1 MKHFYSFKKVLLV
14 FLLALVPLMFYGQE
28 SKNTFAPYWYLKGSI
43 GPTSNYTDLGSPNIN
58 IAGELGIGYQFT
70 PILGFST
77 KFNRTFLDGEGRG
90 MYFDADMFG
99 AHFQLD
105 VSLSNLIFGYKDRD
119 INFRTFVGYGQT
131 RHKSRSWTQS
141 KNAQLSHIGYGDRN
155 IAFTI
160 PFGIGIDYIINDR
173 WSATVDAS
181 LTYTDTDLLDTNYP
195 YRKPWNENNDMY
207 SYLGIGAAYKFG
219 QGSGFR
225 KMVKNFGMVSM
236 KATPEVLE
244 EKGNLVK
251 VKIYGTIPPKY
262 FVKNAGMILQPKL
275 VYAGD
280 ETKLK
285 PILLKGEDVMGEGT
299 PIDYDN
305 GGTFD
310 FAEVFA
316 YDPAMNKSELIIE
329 PVVYSAKKGAKSS
342 IEDIAMVKH
351 QYVDATK
358 VADGVIYTSERITG
372 SLAYAKAKHG
382 YEKETIVAKKAAL
395 YFAKNRY
402 NYNPKQFL
410 NTTEHA
416 KKHSKELHEFLARGW
431 KIKSINIHGFASP
444 EGEETFNEGLSEK
457 RAQTMKKAAVK
468 KMKKMVEKAGHD
480 PAKVDMLNFNLQ
492 SYGADWKGLIKLVEM
507 SDLADKNSIINK
519 IKRPVTDRQKE
530 EEIRKLMKVYP
541 IIEDEML
548 PMLRRARVVVK
559 SYQPKKTDEEIAKY
573 AVSAPDKLDI
583 REMLYAASMAK
594 CDEALE
600 IYKIVIKK
608 YPKCW
613 ISKNNAAVILMNHG
627 KVDKAMKLLEDAS
640 KMYPKQALLASNMGI
655 AYIHKGDFAKAEKYF
670 LHAKKLGH
678 ECTYNLGVI
687 AIHKGDYGKAA
698 KLFKDAKCN
707 YNAALAYL
715 LNEDY
720 AKAKSA
726 LMCVKK
732 DKAEAAYLLAVLG
745 ARTGDTSLMYKYLT
759 EAIKANADYK
769 AQAKDDREFIKFE
782 NDAQFQAVVN

>member
-1 MKHFYSFKKVLLV
+1 M
-14 FLLALVPLMFYGQE
+14 
-28 SKNTFAPYWYLKGSI
+28 T
-43 GPTSNYTDLGSPNIN
+43 
-58 IAGELGIGYQFT
+58 
-70 PILGFST
+70 
-77 KFNRTFLDGEGRG
+77 
-90 MYFDADMFG
+90 
-99 AHFQLD
+99 
-105 VSLSNLIFGYKDRD
+105 
-119 INFRTFVGYGQT
+119 
-131 RHKSRSWTQS
+131 
-141 KNAQLSHIGYGDRN
+141 
-155 IAFTI
+155 
-160 PFGIGIDYIINDR
+160 
-173 WSATVDAS
+173 
-181 LTYTDTDLLDTNYP
+181 
-195 YRKPWNENNDMY
+195 
-207 SYLGIGAAYKFG
+207 
-219 QGSGFR
+219 
-225 KMVKNFGMVSM
+225 
-236 KATPEVLE
+236 
-244 EKGNLVK
+244 
-251 VKIYGTIPPKY
+251 
-262 FVKNAGMILQPKL
+262 
-275 VYAGD
+275 
-280 ETKLK
+280 
-285 PILLKGEDVMGEGT
+285 
-299 PIDYDN
+299 
-305 GGTFD
+305 
-310 FAEVFA
+310 
-316 YDPAMNKSELIIE
+316 
-329 PVVYSAKKGAKSS
+329 
-342 IEDIAMVKH
+342 
-351 QYVDATK
+351 
-358 VADGVIYTSERITG
+358 
-372 SLAYAKAKHG
+372 
-382 YEKETIVAKKAAL
+382 
-395 YFAKNRY
+395 
-402 NYNPKQFL
+402 
-410 NTTEHA
+410 
-416 KKHSKELHEFLARGW
+416 KELHEFLARGW